1 MPFMT
6 AAESQLLNLIQLALQ
21 HLLEQM
27 AFLFW
32 TGAIIGAFASFCVTA
47 ILLIVLYLV
56 FLAPRR
62 RQ

>member
-1 MPFMT
+1 MT
-6 AAESQLLNLIQLALQ
+6 GPESAILNLIQVALQ

-32 TGAIIGAFASFCVTA
+32 TGAVVGAFVSFSVTS
-47 ILLIVLYLV
+47 IVLIVLYLV

-62 RQ
+62 T

>member
-1 MPFMT
+1 MT
-6 AAESQLLNLIQLALQ
+6 GPESAIFNLIQVALQ

-32 TGAIIGAFASFCVTA
+32 TGAIVGAFVSFSVTS
-47 ILLIVLYLV
+47 IVLIVLYLV

-62 RQ
+62 T